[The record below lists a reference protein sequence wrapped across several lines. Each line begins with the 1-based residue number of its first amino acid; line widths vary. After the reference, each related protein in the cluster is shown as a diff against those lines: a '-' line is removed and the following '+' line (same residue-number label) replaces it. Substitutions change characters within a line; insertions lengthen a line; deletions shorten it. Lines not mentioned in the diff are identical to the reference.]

1 MLYNS
6 ITFIRSNM
14 ASNIDQFV
22 ALLKCPLTD
31 KIFSLPVV
39 NDDGIVYEYSALL
52 TTKTDVNKNFYIV
65 KSLQLFILSFL
76 ENYPEYKK
84 LQYDA
89 ENGDNPKDHLFYKD
103 KIKTFISNHQWDE
116 VKKYRNFSLALLSHT
131 LINEILTNAPE
142 DILLFIIDNVIDI
155 NHMMTG
161 YHPGWNFFNY
171 ICRSVPNKTNLI
183 KHCIKKGADVTH
195 QCNDGW
201 YPVQQI
207 LHWSKDETL
216 IKYIIKKHIKSGLT
230 LFVKNSNNQTVFDY
244 ILYKGTKNIIE
255 YAINLIDFTPTNT
268 QLTKFGENIQYNE
281 KIEAMD
287 IITILDII
295 ESKMNSSITKETHT
309 QTRMEEVD

>member
-1 MLYNS
+1 MY
-6 ITFIRSNM
+6 
-14 ASNIDQFV
+14 Q
-22 ALLKCPLTD
+22 
-31 KIFSLPVV
+31 
-39 NDDGIVYEYSALL
+39 
-52 TTKTDVNKNFYIV
+52 
-65 KSLQLFILSFL
+65 
-76 ENYPEYKK
+76 
-84 LQYDA
+84 
-89 ENGDNPKDHLFYKD
+89 
-103 KIKTFISNHQWDE
+103 
-116 VKKYRNFSLALLSHT
+116 
-131 LINEILTNAPE
+131 
-142 DILLFIIDNVIDI
+142 
-155 NHMMTG
+155 
-161 YHPGWNFFNY
+161 
-171 ICRSVPNKTNLI
+171 
-183 KHCIKKGADVTH
+183 KGADVTH